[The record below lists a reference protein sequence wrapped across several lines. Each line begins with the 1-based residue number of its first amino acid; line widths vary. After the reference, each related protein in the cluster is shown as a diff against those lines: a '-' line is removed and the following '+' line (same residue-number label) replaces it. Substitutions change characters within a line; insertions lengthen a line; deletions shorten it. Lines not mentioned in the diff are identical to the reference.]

1 MKFMIFENAS
11 NFRVSINKQSGEF
24 QDSMNDKN
32 EITKIL
38 KTVSISTD
46 DVKRIRKNAEEIM
59 THYKMIKIRA
69 CMIMLNGRPAY
80 VAFSNDENHAI
91 VVCFDKKWKKFHANI
106 SSVYYPNAE
115 RALSGNMI
123 EFTDKVNFTQDAKIT
138 NVYEELEERIK
149 ELEEKLKKSEEKNA
163 ELEKE
168 NSAFRKNIKG
178 EKLSFEEEVII
189 AMTEIKS
196 EAATSENNEVFTIS
210 NESTLFS
217 VNDTEENLN
226 EPLIVS
232 NDQSTE
238 QNTMTDKQF
247 NEILKEENRILL
259 RKYNELEHKFHL
271 MHELLT
277 KMIIEKNLKEI
288 SSTPKTTK

>member
-80 VAFSNDENHAI
+80 VAFSNDENHSI

-138 NVYEELEERIK
+138 NVYEELEARIK
-149 ELEEKLKKSEEKNA
+149 ELEEKSKKDDAEKAALRN
-163 ELEKE
+163 E
-168 NSAFRKNIKG
+168 NSALIKDRKG
-178 EKLSFEEEVII
+178 EKLSFDEELILVRID
-189 AMTEIKS
+189 MKS
-196 EAATSENNEVFTIS
+196 EVAASESEEVFTIS
-210 NESTLFS
+210 N
-217 VNDTEENLN
+217 
-226 EPLIVS
+226 
-232 NDQSTE
+232 
-238 QNTMTDKQF
+238 
-247 NEILKEENRILL
+247 
-259 RKYNELEHKFHL
+259 
-271 MHELLT
+271 
-277 KMIIEKNLKEI
+277 
-288 SSTPKTTK
+288 